1 RWFCNSTGNSSSAH
15 IIWHLVSA
23 HHKEVQLHP
32 DSPLGDQ
39 TLECYNCG
47 VRNVFSLGFIPAKS
61 DTVVVILCRPCASA
75 PSSKDALW
83 DPSQWQTLIHDRKF
97 VSWLIKVPSTKE
109 QIAAK
114 AVSAQQ
120 IRHLEDV
127 WTGNS
132 SATLGSADADDAADV
147 QKVLLRYE
155 DAYQYQNIFGPLVKI
170 EADYDRRAKEAQ
182 TEDGI
187 AVRWDT
193 GLNRRK
199 LAYFQLPKYELG
211 EVRIAIGDE
220 LRLSYSGALF
230 REPWK
235 GTGYVIKLPNSNSDE
250 ICVEMTTM
258 DAPTEIT
265 QDFSVDF
272 VWKSTSFDRM
282 QSAMKKFA
290 VMENSVSEYIYH
302 KLLGHT
308 IENTELSFRMPRVF
322 NAPGLP
328 ELNASQ
334 IEAIRSTLRSP
345 LSLIQGPPGTGKTV
359 TSATLVYH
367 LVRANTGKVLVCA
380 PSNVAVDQLTEK
392 IHKTGLRVVRITAK
406 SREELESRISHLEL
420 HTQALMNDTIPE
432 LQKLHRLKMQ
442 MGELSRRDQD
452 R

>member
-1 RWFCNSTGNSSSAH
+1 MQAQFPPTLATQRALKSCSSHSSRWAMHTAKCTAASESDQEEEPGKQPDHACSYCGIHNENSVAKCLSCKRWFCNSTGNSSSAH

-132 SATLGSADADDAADV
+132 SATLGSADADDADV

-187 AVRWDT
+187 AVRWAD
-193 GLNRRK
+193 GLNRRNW
-199 LAYFQLPKYELG
+199 
-211 EVRIAIGDE
+211 R
-220 LRLSYSGALF
+220 
-230 REPWK
+230 
-235 GTGYVIKLPNSNSDE
+235 T
-250 ICVEMTTM
+250 
-258 DAPTEIT
+258 
-265 QDFSVDF
+265 FSCQ
-272 VWKSTSFDRM
+272 STS
-282 QSAMKKFA
+282 
-290 VMENSVSEYIYH
+290 
-302 KLLGHT
+302 
-308 IENTELSFRMPRVF
+308 
-322 NAPGLP
+322 
-328 ELNASQ
+328 
-334 IEAIRSTLRSP
+334 
-345 LSLIQGPPGTGKTV
+345 
-359 TSATLVYH
+359 LV
-367 LVRANTGKVLVCA
+367 
-380 PSNVAVDQLTEK
+380 
-392 IHKTGLRVVRITAK
+392 
-406 SREELESRISHLEL
+406 
-420 HTQALMNDTIPE
+420 
-432 LQKLHRLKMQ
+432 
-442 MGELSRRDQD
+442 
-452 R
+452 